1 VDKTVYYRHVTS
13 PLGKLLLTSDGR
25 ALTAVHMLR
34 LDEDSVPSTSSL
46 WQKDHGQL
54 DGPAAQLEAY
64 FEGDRVNFDL
74 TMKPAGTPFQQR
86 VWQELCRIPYGT
98 AISYAELARRIGQ
111 TGASRAVGGANG
123 RNPIAIIVPCHRVI
137 SSDGALGG
145 YGGGLDRKRWLLEH
159 EAEVLAR
166 HPEWRT
172 NPKAGELTPRLALV

>member
-1 VDKTVYYRHVTS
+1 MDKIVYYRHVTS

-34 LDEDSVPSTSSL
+34 LDEDSVPMISTR
-46 WQKDHGQL
+46 WQKDDGQL
-54 DGPAAQLEAY
+54 AKAAAQLQAY
-64 FEGDRVNFDL
+64 FEGERVDFDL
-74 TMKPAGTPFQQR
+74 KLNPAGTPFQHR
-86 VWQELCRIPYGT
+86 VWEELCRIPYGA

-137 SSDGALGG
+137 SSDGGLGG

-172 NPKAGELTPRLALV
+172 TPSAGALTPRLALV

>member
-1 VDKTVYYRHVTS
+1 VDKKVYYRQISS

-25 ALTAVHMLR
+25 ALTGVYMTKLAEESAPETR
-34 LDEDSVPSTSSL
+34 AR
-46 WQKDHGQL
+46 WQKDDGVLDEAVRQL
-54 DGPAAQLEAY
+54 QAY
-64 FEGDRVNFDL
+64 FEGELVNFDL
-74 TMKPAGTPFQQR
+74 DLGLDGTSFQRR
-86 VWQELCRIPYGT
+86 VWEELCRIPYGG

-123 RNPIAIIVPCHRVI
+123 RNPISIIVPCHRVI
-137 SSDGALGG
+137 SSDGGLGG

-172 NPKAGELTPRLALV
+172 EQKARELTPRLALV